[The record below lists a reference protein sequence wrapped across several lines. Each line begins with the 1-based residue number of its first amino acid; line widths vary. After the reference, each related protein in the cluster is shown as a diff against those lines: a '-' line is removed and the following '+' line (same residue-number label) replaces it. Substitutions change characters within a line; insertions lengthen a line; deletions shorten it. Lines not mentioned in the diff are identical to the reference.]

1 MVSLGSVDNSYSS
14 SEVFTQGWN
23 RASRGLMHLNNKLK
37 AIALPLIAIASLSL
51 LPKAEAGPTAYAAC
65 VAACLGGS
73 AVVAIFTGGGGGCT
87 ACCCANLCAPLGP
100 TPTP

>member
-1 MVSLGSVDNSYSS
+1 MVSLGLVENSYSNS
-14 SEVFTQGWN
+14 GVITQGLN
-23 RASRGLMHLNNKLK
+23 RASRGLINLNNRLK
-37 AIALPLIAIASLSL
+37 SIALPVIALASLSL
-51 LPKAEAGPTAYAAC
+51 LPQAEAGPGAYAAC

-73 AVVAIFTGGGGGCT
+73 ALVAIFTGGGGGCT